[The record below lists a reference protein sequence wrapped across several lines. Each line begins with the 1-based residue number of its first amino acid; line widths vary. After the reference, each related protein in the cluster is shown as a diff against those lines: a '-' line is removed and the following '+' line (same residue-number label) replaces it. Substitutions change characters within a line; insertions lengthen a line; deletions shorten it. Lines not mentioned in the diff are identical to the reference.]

1 MNGLKFDSCV
11 SEILYNFILLS
22 FFTTISLKKI
32 MLYIL
37 QKKKNNPTTNNPNK
51 QTYKKQKTKPR
62 GISYLNGLLGYLMIL
77 IC

>member
-37 QKKKNNPTTNNPNK
+37 QKKKKQPHNK
-51 QTYKKQKTKPR
+51 QPKQTNKQKTKPR